1 MGLQVSSVF
10 ALFTLA
16 PFVNSITRPHRNV
29 TLRGVGYA
37 PRHSF
42 HLFARSAAKL
52 VFFLSINRSTAVI
65 RRARSVRYFY
75 ATADRLGGGVGGG
88 EGDPFP
94 RREFRRWKFT
104 GSPVR
109 PCLDE
114 VVAVNRV
121 KFIYERSSCW
131 RECVRVRF
139 YFFLFFFLFFFS

>member
-16 PFVNSITRPHRNV
+16 PSVNSITRPHRNV

-75 ATADRLGGGVGGG
+75 ATADRLGGGSRRRRGRPVSASRIP
-88 EGDPFP
+88 EVKIHRVPRTAVP
-94 RREFRRWKFT
+94 RRGRCRK
-104 GSPVR
+104 S
-109 PCLDE
+109 C
-114 VVAVNRV
+114 
-121 KFIYERSSCW
+121 KIYLRKI
-131 RECVRVRF
+131 
-139 YFFLFFFLFFFS
+139 